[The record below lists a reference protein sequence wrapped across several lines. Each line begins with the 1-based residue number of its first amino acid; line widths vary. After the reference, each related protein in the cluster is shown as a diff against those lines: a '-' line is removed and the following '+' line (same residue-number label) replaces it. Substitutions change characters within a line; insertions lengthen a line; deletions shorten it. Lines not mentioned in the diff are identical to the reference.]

1 MMRTI
6 DITDLLETAQDGI
19 VRLTLNRPDR
29 PNAFSQAMLLA
40 LSEALQHLGGDASVG
55 DRRYRRRTRV
65 LRGGDVKTR
74 ESRASENFEER
85 VEGLRRMHQLPMLL
99 HTLPKVVIAMVN
111 GPAVGAGLAS
121 DGLRSARRGPL
132 RQIQYR
138 LRRESAIPAIW
149 RLLGFDTPRQ
159 RGKAA
164 NFTFS
169 ATSSTAQ
176 LPPSS
181 DWSVASSRT
190 RHFTMKP
197 RRSLAASPRDPA

>member
-111 GPAVGAGLAS
+111 GSGGGSRAG
-121 DGLRSARRGPL
+121 
-132 RQIQYR
+132 
-138 LRRESAIPAIW
+138 
-149 RLLGFDTPRQ
+149 
-159 RGKAA
+159 
-164 NFTFS
+164 
-169 ATSSTAQ
+169 
-176 LPPSS
+176 
-181 DWSVASSRT
+181 
-190 RHFTMKP
+190 
-197 RRSLAASPRDPA
+197 